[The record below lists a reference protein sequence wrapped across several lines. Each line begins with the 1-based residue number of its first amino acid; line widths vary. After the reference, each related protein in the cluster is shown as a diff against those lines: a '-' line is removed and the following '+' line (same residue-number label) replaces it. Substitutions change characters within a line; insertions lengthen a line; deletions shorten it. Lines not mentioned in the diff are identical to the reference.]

1 MKASQIEEYKKTR
14 KNIRERAIVLIREG
28 KDLEDK
34 ELEKLFDLQD
44 LFTAKIKELT

>member
-1 MKASQIEEYKKTR
+1 MKESQIEEYKKTR
-14 KNIRERAIVLIREG
+14 KNIRKRAVVLIRKG
-28 KDLEDK
+28 KNLDNK